1 MILKSGRLLVSAGLL
16 LVAGAGVS
24 AADLKAILDP
34 LPSAKVRSLPQAPGP
49 VSSPSSLKG
58 GASESVGDSS
68 FLLSEDLLLRAIQ
81 LDIPKRFP
89 IKGELRVRLA
99 RPWLPM
105 KLPAQDF
112 FAECVQLPSSGISSA
127 MAVTVRGVSGGQIIG
142 EWPIL
147 LRAELWQE
155 VWVAFERLE
164 RGTVLSPGMLV
175 PQKIDLL
182 KEFGP
187 HPMSSETDLAG
198 FELDQAVPAGK
209 PLRKKDLVERSLI
222 RKGQFVDAVAN
233 EGGLNIRMRAM
244 ALEGGAAGAVIRVR
258 NLDSNRE
265 FVGQVLNETQVQVR
279 F

>member
-1 MILKSGRLLVSAGLL
+1 
-16 LVAGAGVS
+16 
-24 AADLKAILDP
+24 
-34 LPSAKVRSLPQAPGP
+34 
-49 VSSPSSLKG
+49 
-58 GASESVGDSS
+58 
-68 FLLSEDLLLRAIQ
+68 
-81 LDIPKRFP
+81 
-89 IKGELRVRLA
+89 
-99 RPWLPM
+99 M
-105 KLPAQDF
+105 KLPAEDF
-112 FAECVQLPSSGISSA
+112 FAECIQLPPGGISTS
-127 MAVTVRGVSGGQIIG
+127 MSVTVRGVSGGRIIG
-142 EWPIL
+142 EWPIV

-164 RGTVLSPGMLV
+164 RGTVLTPGMLA

-187 HPMSSETDLAG
+187 HPVSSETDLSG
-198 FELDQAVPAGK
+198 FELDQAVAAGR
-209 PLRKKDLVERSLI
+209 PLRKRDLVEKSLI

-233 EGGLNIRMRAM
+233 EGGINIRMRAM